1 MHMSDT
7 LISPAVGA
15 AMCAVSLAANV
26 YAVKR
31 IKKDDIH
38 KMGVMGAFVFAT
50 QMLNFTIPAT
60 GSSGHIMGGILLAAM
75 LGQFPALLTIS
86 AVLITQCL
94 FFADG
99 GLLALGCNI
108 FNIGVIPCLLVYP
121 LIFKPLSEKNIA
133 LASIIAVVASLQLG
147 AFSVV
152 LETQLS
158 GITSLPFSTFL
169 FYMQPIHFAIGL
181 AEGIATAA
189 ILCFAYQRKNALI
202 AFALTAVLAAGVFA
216 PFASSYPDGLEWA
229 IEKTNSANPI
239 LPKSPSF
246 LLRTDTASSATSFS
260 PTTSK

>member
-15 AMCAVSLAANV
+15 AMCAVSIAANV

-31 IKKDDIH
+31 IKRDDLH
-38 KMGVMGAFVFAT
+38 KMGVMGAFAFAA
-50 QMLNFTIPAT
+50 QMLNFTIPGT
-60 GSSGHIMGGILLAAM
+60 GSSGHIIGSILLAAM
-75 LGQFPALLTIS
+75 LGQFPALMTIS
-86 AVLITQCL
+86 AVLVVQCL

-108 FNIGVIPCLLVYP
+108 FNMGIVPCLFVYP
-121 LIFKPLSEKNIA
+121 LIFKPLVEKNIA
-133 LASIIAVVASLQLG
+133 LASIIAAVVSLQLG

-158 GITSLPFSTFL
+158 GITALPFSTFV
-169 FYMQPIHFAIGL
+169 FYMQPIHFVIGL
-181 AEGIATAA
+181 AEGLATAA
-189 ILCFAYQRKNALI
+189 ILCFAYQRSNTLI
-202 AFALTAVLAAGVFA
+202 AFALTAVLAAGVLA
-216 PFASSYPDGLEWA
+216 PFASSHPDGLEWA
-229 IEKTNSANPI
+229 IERTNSANPI

-246 LLRTDTASSATSFS
+246 LLRTDTAFSATSFS